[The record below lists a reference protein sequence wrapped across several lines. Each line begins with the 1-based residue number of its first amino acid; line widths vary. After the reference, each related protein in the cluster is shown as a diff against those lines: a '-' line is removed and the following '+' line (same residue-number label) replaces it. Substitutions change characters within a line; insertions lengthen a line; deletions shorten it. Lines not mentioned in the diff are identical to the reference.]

1 MSEGSRVKTEE
12 IGKEKEHDC
21 TEYLLYGGFGWRPT
35 QPVPVVVFF
44 CFFIANNLVYRVHSM
59 FLLLKLYFTF

>member
-1 MSEGSRVKTEE
+1 MSEGSKVKTEE

-44 CFFIANNLVYRVHSM
+44 CFL
-59 FLLLKLYFTF
+59 